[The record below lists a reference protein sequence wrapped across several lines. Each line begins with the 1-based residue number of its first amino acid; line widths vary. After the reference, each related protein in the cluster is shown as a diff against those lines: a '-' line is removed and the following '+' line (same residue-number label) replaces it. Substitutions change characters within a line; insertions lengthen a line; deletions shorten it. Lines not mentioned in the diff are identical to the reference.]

1 MMEQDKLLDKVS
13 KKTNVSKEDILALA
27 SDLQTKDL
35 NNEEN
40 IKEFVNKIAHMTNK
54 QVSDQQMSKIIAVIQ
69 NNQVPQEFNVDEY

>member
-1 MMEQDKLLDKVS
+1 MEQDKLLDKVS